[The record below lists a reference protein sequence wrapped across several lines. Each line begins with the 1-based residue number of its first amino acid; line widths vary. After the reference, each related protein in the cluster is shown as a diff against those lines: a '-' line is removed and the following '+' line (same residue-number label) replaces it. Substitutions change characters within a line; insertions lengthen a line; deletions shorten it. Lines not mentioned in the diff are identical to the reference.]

1 MAVFVAVRAVRRQ
14 MGMTLAEF
22 AETVRVSVEVLRAI
36 ERGRVKPDQELLRR
50 IDALC
55 GSRLAE

>member
-1 MAVFVAVRAVRRQ
+1 MAVFVTVRAVRRQ
-14 MGMTLAEF
+14 MGMTLSEF
-22 AETVRVSVEVLRAI
+22 AAAVRVPVEALQDI
-36 ERGRVKPDQELLRR
+36 ERGKVKPDQELLRR